1 MKKQASPLRQKSA
14 IQQVLRQTAE
24 GALLLLTLL
33 LPLKFGVFGV
43 VPEVTSFFPDS
54 LLALLVVNWPAVSFG
69 IASAVVLL
77 LVLVAWPEAAGQTE
91 APTWRFGALW
101 SIGVLLAAL
110 PGWWN
115 ATTWDFPYMQMA
127 HFAGIG
133 AYVAAAG
140 LYCLGEPKGARR
152 LLLTLAVGT
161 LLLTWSGLEQYFWGF
176 ERSRQYLLD
185 QEAQGISMGHVIKA
199 RTFDDRVFATFTSCN
214 SLAGYLLL
222 VWPLLLAELWRWG
235 GRVEPVK
242 WSRLIFLT
250 LGGGGALAVL
260 LLTKSRAA
268 YLALLLTGAL
278 FALCWPM
285 RRRWKMLLVMAAVLT
300 VAGGAYYIHYYGRGF
315 ESMAARAD
323 YLRSSLLLWW
333 RHPLAGCGWGE
344 FFFGHM
350 RLKAIV
356 SDEAAHDPHNIL
368 MTGAQAGTLLVAVLA
383 VGLLYPVMN
392 LLRGLRR
399 EAKQAFPLE
408 TIAGLFGI
416 TAFMLHSMMDLNVQ
430 VPGIM
435 AAFGA
440 VGAAL
445 LAREYREE
453 QESLSDLSGTATRKG
468 AGHWKNIAGVS
479 VLVLLALYSGWAGV
493 RLLHSERM
501 FDRLIALCSMRNK
514 TPEQA
519 AAIHPGVVQAALEE
533 VVRLR
538 PHSSFPWSTAADF
551 MLARGRWGEAERM
564 IEEALRRA
572 PGRAA
577 LHQRKALIA
586 LHRGDMETAHREMQR
601 VRELFPHN
609 PAYQSL
615 PEETS
620 GDAGGGEN
628 IMNGG
633 WRQHPLLQTPK
644 SLELLPLSRQ
654 P

>member
-1 MKKQASPLRQKSA
+1 MKRL
-14 IQQVLRQTAE
+14 LRQTAE

-69 IASAVVLL
+69 IAAAVVLL
-77 LVLVAWPEAAGQTE
+77 LALPAWPEVAARVE
-91 APTWRFGALW
+91 SPAWRFGALW
-101 SIGVLLAAL
+101 SIGVVLAAL
-110 PGWWN
+110 PGWRH
-115 ATTWDFPYMQMA
+115 ATTWDFPYMQIA

-133 AYVAAAG
+133 AYAAAAA

-152 LLLTLAVGT
+152 LLLFLAVGT

-176 ERSRQYLLD
+176 ERSRQYLQE

-222 VWPLLLAELWRWG
+222 LWPLLLAQLWRWG

-242 WSRLIFLT
+242 WSRLIFLVI
-250 LGGGGALAVL
+250 GGGGALAVL

-268 YLALLLTGAL
+268 YLALVLTGAL

-285 RRRWKMLLVMAAVLT
+285 RRRWKTLLVAAAVLI
-300 VAGGAYYIHYYGRGF
+300 VAGGAYYIHCYGRGF

-344 FFFGHM
+344 FFFEHM

-383 VGLLYPVMN
+383 AGLLYPLVH

-399 EAKQAFPLE
+399 EAQQGFPLE
-408 TIAGLFGI
+408 TVAGLFGMTGFI
-416 TAFMLHSMMDLNVQ
+416 IHSMMDLNVQ
-430 VPGIM
+430 VPANM
-435 AAFGA
+435 AAFAA

-445 LAREYREE
+445 LARNRQDEAELP
-453 QESLSDLSGTATRKG
+453 ESSVEADSGKSG
-468 AGHWKNIAGVS
+468 GWKVAAMT
-479 VLVLLALYSGWAGV
+479 VLALLALYSGWAGV
-493 RLLHSERM
+493 RLLHSEM
-501 FDRLIALCSMRNK
+501 VFDRLITLCSMRNK

-519 AAIHPGVVQAALEE
+519 AAIHPGAVQAALEE
-533 VVRLR
+533 TVRLR
-538 PHSSFPWSTAADF
+538 PRSSFPWSTAADF
-551 MLARGRWGEAERM
+551 MLARGRWGDAERM
-564 IEEALRRA
+564 IAEALRRA

-577 LHQRKALIA
+577 LYHRKALIA
-586 LHRGDMETAHREMQR
+586 YHRGDTETALRELR
-601 VRELFPHN
+601 RARELFPHN
-609 PAYQSL
+609 PTYQRL
-615 PEETS
+615 PEGAADGVFS
-620 GDAGGGEN
+620 GESVMKG
-628 IMNGG
+628 
-633 WRQHPLLQTPK
+633 
-644 SLELLPLSRQ
+644 SSR
-654 P
+654 

>member
-1 MKKQASPLRQKSA
+1 MKRL
-14 IQQVLRQTAE
+14 LRQTAE

-43 VPEVTSFFPDS
+43 VPEATSFFPDS

-69 IASAVVLL
+69 IAAAVVLL
-77 LVLVAWPEAAGQTE
+77 LTLAAWSAAAARTE
-91 APTWRFGALW
+91 APAWRFGALW

-115 ATTWDFPYMQMA
+115 ATTWDFPYMQTA

-133 AYVAAAG
+133 AYAAAAT

-222 VWPLLLAELWRWG
+222 VWPLLLAQLWRWG

-242 WSRLIFLT
+242 WSRLIFLV

-268 YLALLLTGAL
+268 YLALVLTGAL

-285 RRRWKMLLVMAAVLT
+285 RRRWKMLLVAAAVLL
-300 VAGGAYYIHYYGRGF
+300 VAGGAYYIHCHGRGF
-315 ESMAARAD
+315 DSMAARAD

-344 FFFGHM
+344 FFFEHM
-350 RLKAIV
+350 RLKVIV

-383 VGLLYPVMN
+383 AGLLYPVIQ

-399 EAKQAFPLE
+399 EAQQAFPLE
-408 TIAGLFGI
+408 TVAGLFGI
-416 TAFMLHSMMDLNVQ
+416 TAFMIHSMMDLNVQ
-430 VPGIM
+430 VPAIM
-435 AAFGA
+435 AAFCA
-440 VGAAL
+440 IGAAL
-445 LAREYREE
+445 LAREGQEE
-453 QESLSDLSGTATRKG
+453 PAPLPAESSA
-468 AGHWKNIAGVS
+468 S
-479 VLVLLALYSGWAGV
+479 VETTHRGRTMMAVALLAFLALYSGWAGV
-493 RLLHSERM
+493 RLLHSEM
-501 FDRLIALCSMRNK
+501 VFDRLIMLCSMRNK

-519 AAIHPGVVQAALEE
+519 AVIHPGAVQAALEE

-538 PHSSFPWSTAADF
+538 PRSSFPWSTAADF
-551 MLARGRWGEAERM
+551 MLAHGRWGDAERM

-577 LHQRKALIA
+577 LYHRKALIA
-586 LHRGDMETAHREMQR
+586 YHRGDTETALRELQR
-601 VRELFPHN
+601 ARELFPHN
-609 PAYQSL
+609 PAYQRL
-615 PEETS
+615 PE
-620 GDAGGGEN
+620 GAAGGVWAGESV
-628 IMNGG
+628 MNG
-633 WRQHPLLQTPK
+633 
-644 SLELLPLSRQ
+644 SSR
-654 P
+654 